1 MRGTPRD
8 ARMAIVAILLAT
20 SMPFL
25 PKPAPSAHVEHHHTQ
40 RPRTFEVGFITVEMS
55 GPRAR
60 LEQDPVTRE
69 LVWRFYNPFPTWEAT
84 K

>member
-1 MRGTPRD
+1 MKGTPRD
-8 ARMAIVAILLAT
+8 ARLSIVAILLAT

-60 LEQDPVTRE
+60 LEHDPATQQLE
-69 LVWRFYNPFPTWEAT
+69 WRWYRPFPTQKVT
-84 K
+84 P